1 MPGYTPLNDNFV
13 YEVFM
18 REKEIGSMNED
29 RYGDSCIKQP
39 SIRLTINVKF
49 IYVYVILNHPFQTP
63 FGIQNKN
70 ISFFS
75 IFYRINIS

>member
-18 REKEIGSMNED
+18 REKENGSMNED

-39 SIRLTINVKF
+39 SIRLTIKVKF
-49 IYVYVILNHPFQTP
+49 IYVVVILSHPFQTT
-63 FGIQNKN
+63 FGIQK
-70 ISFFS
+70 I
-75 IFYRINIS
+75 

>member
-39 SIRLTINVKF
+39 SIRLTIKVKF
-49 IYVYVILNHPFQTP
+49 INVFVILNPPFQTT
-63 FGIQNKN
+63 FGIQK
-70 ISFFS
+70 I
-75 IFYRINIS
+75 

>member
-1 MPGYTPLNDNFV
+1 MAGYTPLNDNFV

-39 SIRLTINVKF
+39 SIRLTIKVKF
-49 IYVYVILNHPFQTP
+49 IYVFVILNHPFQTL
-63 FGIQNKN
+63 FGIQK
-70 ISFFS
+70 I
-75 IFYRINIS
+75 

>member
-39 SIRLTINVKF
+39 SIRLTIKSKIHICFCNTEPSVS
-49 IYVYVILNHPFQTP
+49 NH
-63 FGIQNKN
+63 IRYSEN

-75 IFYRINIS
+75 VFHRINIS